1 MPYLTSLKKE
11 ERLKLG
17 ISICKYEK
25 KCYTWMWSKVL
36 FLVLFCFQINHIRNK
51 NRIHCFGQDPPN
63 PCTSFEQLAATYGL
77 NPQIIK
83 NVASIGYTQP
93 TPIQIQAIPAMM
105 DVSIFK

>member
-1 MPYLTSLKKE
+1 MPYLTSFKKE
-11 ERLKLG
+11 ERLKLW
-17 ISICKYEK
+17 EF
-25 KCYTWMWSKVL
+25 L
-36 FLVLFCFQINHIRNK
+36 FANMRKNVTHVCEVSFYFLFCFQINHIRNK

-83 NVASIGYTQP
+83 NIASIGYTQP